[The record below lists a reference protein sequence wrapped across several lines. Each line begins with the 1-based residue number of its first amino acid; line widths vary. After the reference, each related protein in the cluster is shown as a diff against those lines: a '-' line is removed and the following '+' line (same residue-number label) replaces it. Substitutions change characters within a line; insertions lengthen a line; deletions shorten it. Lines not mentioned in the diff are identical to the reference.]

1 VKMFLLMKKNKKNA
15 WHLYFVNKARFRSR
29 LTGYGS
35 FKINFGFSS
44 FKRAAPPQEPI
55 FFLHIIRQNSSCRF
69 FLFGTYIRHRS
80 QSVHFPFISSSYF
93 LATSRYRRPAG
104 WIIVVRH
111 GLSSKRRLVL
121 LSRTQIRYSTV
132 LLPRPDLGIDLD
144 VPESEVLYSLY
155 YLCLCLDNR

>member
-1 VKMFLLMKKNKKNA
+1 MALLKLTSASAPLKEQLLLKSR
-15 WHLYFVNKARFRSR
+15 YFF
-29 LTGYGS
+29 YIS
-35 FKINFGFSS
+35 FGKT
-44 FKRAAPPQEPI
+44 ALAV
-55 FFLHIIRQNSSCRF
+55 F

>member
-69 FLFGTYIRHRS
+69 FFVWYIHTSPVSIRSFSIHIVQLFPSHQQVSEAGRMDH
-80 QSVHFPFISSSYF
+80 
-93 LATSRYRRPAG
+93 RRPP
-104 WIIVVRH
+104 RTEQQKT
-111 GLSSKRRLVL
+111 LSIAQPY
-121 LSRTQIRYSTV
+121 TNTV
-132 LLPRPDLGIDLD
+132 
-144 VPESEVLYSLY
+144 
-155 YLCLCLDNR
+155 